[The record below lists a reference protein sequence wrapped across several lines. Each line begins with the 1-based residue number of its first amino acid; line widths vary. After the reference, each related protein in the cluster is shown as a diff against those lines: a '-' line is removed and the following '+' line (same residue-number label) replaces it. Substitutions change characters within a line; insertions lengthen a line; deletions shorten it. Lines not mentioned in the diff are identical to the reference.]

1 MPCASALPVVHPQS
15 ANRHFKVLNYSPT
28 TKSLEIAGDW
38 AIEVGV
44 ANATYQLTSRTPAC
58 AS

>member
-1 MPCASALPVVHPQS
+1 M
-15 ANRHFKVLNYSPT
+15 NYSPT